1 MKHLIFI
8 LGSLLLIQ
16 QVKAQDAEEI
26 LKKAEQKVRGNTSY
40 SEVNIQI
47 VRPAWKR
54 SMSMKAW
61 GKGNDY
67 AIILITSPAHDKGTV
82 FLKRKKEVW
91 NWVPSIERTIKLP
104 PSMMQQSWMGTDF
117 TNSDLVREDSYVND
131 YNSTI
136 TGDSTIEGR
145 DCYKITLL
153 PKPNAGVVWGKVI
166 GFISKKDL
174 LELRLEFFDED
185 GYLVNV
191 MNATDIKNLGGRSLP
206 AKLEMIPQDK
216 PGHKTIMVYQ
226 KLEFDKPIS
235 ESFFTIQ
242 NMQRVR

>member
-1 MKHLIFI
+1 MKHLLFVVC
-8 LGSLLLIQ
+8 SLLQ
-16 QVKAQDAEEI
+16 FQYAQTQVAENI
-26 LKKAEQKVRGNTSY
+26 LKEAEQKVRGNTSY

-47 VRPAWKR
+47 IRPSWKR
-54 SMSMKAW
+54 YMSMKAW

-131 YNSTI
+131 YSSAI

-153 PKPNAGVVWGKVI
+153 PKPHAGVVWGKVI
-166 GFISKKDL
+166 CFISKKDL

-185 GYLVNV
+185 GYLVNI
-191 MNATDIKNLGGRSLP
+191 MNATDIKTLGGRTLP

-216 PGHKTIMVYQ
+216 PGQKTIMIYQ
-226 KLEFDKPIS
+226 NLLFDKPVD

-242 NMQRVR
+242 NMQRIK

>member
-1 MKHLIFI
+1 MKHLLFVVC
-8 LGSLLLIQ
+8 SLLQ
-16 QVKAQDAEEI
+16 FQYAQTQVAENI
-26 LKKAEQKVRGNTSY
+26 LKEAEQKVRGNTSY

-47 VRPAWKR
+47 IRPSWKR
-54 SMSMKAW
+54 YMSMKAW

-131 YNSTI
+131 YSSAI

-153 PKPNAGVVWGKVI
+153 PKPHAGVVWGKVI
-166 GFISKKDL
+166 CFISKKDL

-185 GYLVNV
+185 GYLVNI
-191 MNATDIKNLGGRSLP
+191 MNATDIKTL
-206 AKLEMIPQDK
+206 
-216 PGHKTIMVYQ
+216 
-226 KLEFDKPIS
+226 
-235 ESFFTIQ
+235 
-242 NMQRVR
+242 